1 MRERGLCDHLP
12 GVGSQVS
19 HTMTDTWTLRIRAM
33 IADGRLTFDK
43 EVNGKKLYILDRKRL
58 GMA

>member
-1 MRERGLCDHLP
+1 
-12 GVGSQVS
+12 
-19 HTMTDTWTLRIRAM
+19 MTDTWAQRIRAM

>member
-1 MRERGLCDHLP
+1 MSTWPVPTL
-12 GVGSQVS
+12 GSTTKTQ
-19 HTMTDTWTLRIRAM
+19 TMSDTWAVRIRAM
-33 IADGRLTFDK
+33 IADGRLVFDK

>member
-1 MRERGLCDHLP
+1 M
-12 GVGSQVS
+12 S
-19 HTMTDTWTLRIRAM
+19 DTWAVRIRAM
-33 IADGRLTFDK
+33 IADGRLVFDK